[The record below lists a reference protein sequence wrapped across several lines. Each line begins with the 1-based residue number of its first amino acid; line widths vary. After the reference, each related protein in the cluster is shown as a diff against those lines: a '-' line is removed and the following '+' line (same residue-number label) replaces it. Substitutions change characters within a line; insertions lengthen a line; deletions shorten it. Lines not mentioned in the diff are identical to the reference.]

1 MLNLGRL
8 IIRTVGK
15 PVHKYQCQT
24 VVTTTNKSSRQSSL
38 LTGIYHISSLRRSA
52 LLRNTKLR
60 RARSASSTSG
70 TCSSISSTVTATATT
85 VTTAATATVANS
97 KIAST
102 SIPYKS
108 LASWLFGCAGMVF
121 GMVVVGGSTRLTRSG
136 LSMTDW
142 KVTGRLPP
150 LNDEEWEMEFAKYR
164 NFPEYKRLNMS
175 MTKEEFKSIYW
186 WEWGH
191 RMWGRAIGVVF
202 VAPLL
207 YFAAK
212 RQIPKNQ
219 YGRLALLMGMG
230 GGQGL
235 IGWWM
240 VRSGLE
246 HTHVFGIERSEHDTP
261 RVSPYRLTTHLSM
274 AFATYGLLSWTA
286 MDLWRLG
293 NGGGNKNLIVEP
305 ATKALKRLRGVS
317 TIVTGILGITVL
329 SGGFVAGN
337 DAGRAYND
345 WPLMAGK
352 FIPEEIW
359 KSDLGVRNIFE
370 NTATVQFDHRMLAT
384 ATVTCV
390 ASILMMAKQPSVW
403 SKLPLEARTAI
414 LTMTGVTCGQ
424 YALGVTAL
432 MNYVPVELGV
442 AHQAGALTTW
452 TAAIILMN
460 VLKHAR

>member
-1 MLNLGRL
+1 MFLRHSTTRL
-8 IIRTVGK
+8 ATARRLAA
-15 PVHKYQCQT
+15 HHRQT
-24 VVTTTNKSSRQSSL
+24 YTTTTTTTTTGAPQR
-38 LTGIYHISSLRRSA
+38 LTGFHHISSLRRA
-52 LLRNTKLR
+52 TFLRHNFQLSKTK
-60 RARSASSTSG
+60 SFSSPLT
-70 TCSSISSTVTATATT
+70 TSTVHAIPPTATAASHA
-85 VTTAATATVANS
+85 VT
-97 KIAST
+97 
-102 SIPYKS
+102 IPYKS

-150 LNDEEWEMEFAKYR
+150 MNEEDWAIEFAKYR

-175 MTKEEFKSIYW
+175 MTQEEFKSIYW

-202 VAPLL
+202 VAPLV
-207 YFAAK
+207 YFAAR
-212 RQIPKNQ
+212 RQIPTHQ

-240 VRSGLE
+240 VQSGLD

-293 NGGGNKNLIVEP
+293 SGSSGANGSLSRAVQP
-305 ATKALKRLRGVS
+305 MAKAVQRLRTVS
-317 TIVTGILGITVL
+317 AIVTAVLGVTVL

-359 KSDLGVRNIFE
+359 NSDLGVRNFFE

-384 ATVTCV
+384 ATVSSV
-390 ASILMMAKQPSVW
+390 AAILLMARQPGVW
-403 SKLPLEARTAI
+403 STLPLEARTAI
-414 LTMTGVTCGQ
+414 MTMAGVTCGQ

-452 TAAIILMN
+452 TAAIVLMN
-460 VLKHAR
+460 VLKHVK